1 MGRRIAAA
9 SSGGGE
15 GEDHDGDL
23 ETPAVAGA
31 RDDPALRSEVAQ
43 LLGSLGLPAGA
54 GAGDGF
60 DDRDFRPK
68 AAAPP
73 PKATRCVAAAAA
85 NCGMRRA
92 LTPRSRGGSRAQ
104 AWR

>member
-9 SSGGGE
+9 SAGGGE

-68 AAAPP
+68 AAAPAA
-73 PKATRCVAAAAA
+73 KAARCVAAAAQHL
-85 NCGMRRA
+85 RHRSA
-92 LTPRSRGGSRAQ
+92 LTLR
-104 AWR
+104 

>member
-15 GEDHDGDL
+15 GEDHDL

-73 PKATRCVAAAAA
+73 PKAARCVAAAALHL
-85 NCGMRRA
+85 RH
-92 LTPRSRGGSRAQ
+92 RSAPTRY
-104 AWR
+104 